1 MNHDFLH
8 GFGIGILWMW
18 TWPVACKINHSCC
31 NKIGLNVTIYELT
44 VLLNVS
50 DSNCVTSQSNK
61 FNEFHVYST

>member
-1 MNHDFLH
+1 MNHDFLQ

-44 VLLNVS
+44 VI
-50 DSNCVTSQSNK
+50 TK
-61 FNEFHVYST
+61 RE